1 MPFDSVLYAAADIM
15 VAPATGPDGMILG
28 YRVTTLGGDVIAVV
42 RHREIAIAIAD
53 AQHEEEM
60 LSRHLH

>member
-1 MPFDSVLYAAADIM
+1 MPFDSVLYSAADIM
-15 VAPATGPDGMILG
+15 VAPATGPNGMVLG
-28 YRVTTLGGDVIAVV
+28 YQVTTMTGDVIAVV

-53 AQHEEEM
+53 AQHQEEM

>member
-1 MPFDSVLYAAADIM
+1 MPFDTVLYSAADIM
-15 VAPATGPDGMILG
+15 VAPAKGPNGAILG
-28 YRVTTLGGDVIAVV
+28 YRVSTMDGDVIAVV

-53 AQHEEEM
+53 AQHEEEC